1 MPEAAFQLSGNT
13 NTVMLLRYI
22 EDFQRL
28 NTNSPN
34 GKSRPYKPALLLAV
48 LDGIESG
55 LVQNRRV
62 HITAELITLFR
73 KKLMTLGDMAPYQ
86 ARHFAYPFYHLKSEN
101 FWRLVEK
108 PGKKIV
114 LTAANS
120 ISGLGQLREAVDYAL
135 LDVSLW
141 GLLTND
147 KTRAQLRDVLLKK
160 YTSDVNDEAAH

>member
-1 MPEAAFQLSGNT
+1 
-13 NTVMLLRYI
+13 MLLRYI

-28 NTNSPN
+28 NTSSPN

-55 LVQNRRV
+55 LIQNRRV
-62 HITAELITLFR
+62 HITAELIAMFR
-73 KKLMTLGDMAPYQ
+73 KNLMTLGATTPYQ

-108 PGKKIV
+108 PGEKIV
-114 LTAANS
+114 VTAANS

-141 GLLTND
+141 GLLTHD

-160 YTSDVNDEAAH
+160 YTNDVNDYAAH

>member
-1 MPEAAFQLSGNT
+1 
-13 NTVMLLRYI
+13 MLLRYI

-34 GKSRPYKPALLLAV
+34 GKSRPYKPAILLAV

-55 LVQNRRV
+55 LIQNRRV
-62 HITAELITLFR
+62 HITAELIAMFR
-73 KKLMTLGDMAPYQ
+73 KNLMTLGATTPYQ

-108 PGKKIV
+108 PGEKIV
-114 LTAANS
+114 VTTANS
-120 ISGLGQLREAVDYAL
+120 IGGLGQLREAVDYAL

-141 GLLTND
+141 GLLTHD

-160 YTSDVNDEAAH
+160 YTTDVNDQAAH

>member
-1 MPEAAFQLSGNT
+1 
-13 NTVMLLRYI
+13 MLLRYI
-22 EDFQRL
+22 EDFQLL

-48 LDGIESG
+48 MNGIELG
-55 LVQNRRV
+55 IIQNRRIY
-62 HITAELITLFR
+62 ITAELITAFR
-73 KKLMTLGDMAPYQ
+73 KQLLVLGATSPYQ
-86 ARHFAYPFYHLKSEN
+86 ARHFAYPFYHLKSED

-108 PGKKIV
+108 PDEKIV
-114 LTAANS
+114 VTAANS

-141 GLLTND
+141 GLLTHD

-160 YTSDVNDEAAH
+160 YTTDVNDQAAH